1 MPPLSSR
8 RSSELFALPLLLL
21 VASCG
26 ATRVKTS
33 EAPAPNDGGLG
44 VAVDPLAVLPRPVD
58 TAKESDSVA
67 TLRTPLPPETVAGLV
82 RRYFEAFHARSSQPI
97 ENDLDDVILDL
108 RELPNGAGDRA
119 KQYWIGDF
127 NARVKGLPY
136 DQVDVEQMYRSQ
148 DVEVYAR
155 ETLGQPGRPP
165 RPSAMGADDVL
176 VRIPIATPRLG
187 ADVLFGD
194 EITLLLRRDGSTY
207 KIHGELSNVPR

>member
-1 MPPLSSR
+1 
-8 RSSELFALPLLLL
+8 LLLAAL
-21 VASCG
+21 LATQGCG

-33 EAPAPNDGGLG
+33 EAPAPNDGGFG

-67 TLRTPLPPETVAGLV
+67 TLRTPLPPEAISGLV
-82 RRYFEAFHARSSQPI
+82 RRYFEAYHARSPQPI
-97 ENDLDDVILDL
+97 EGDLDDVIIDL
-108 RELPNGAGDRA
+108 RETPTGAGDRL
-119 KQYWIGDF
+119 KMYWIVDF
-127 NARVKGLPY
+127 TTKVKGLPY

-194 EITLLLRRDGSTY
+194 EITLLLRRDGTSY
-207 KIHGELSNVPR
+207 KIHGEQAITPR